1 MNPGFSPSSKSKF
14 APWFWVPRLSVMDR
28 YIATELTLPFLFGVG
43 AFSSI
48 GVSVGAVFDMIRR
61 IAEYGLSAGLALQI
75 VLLKLPEFV
84 AYSFPMSVLLA
95 TLITYSRLSSDSE
108 LVALRGCGVSVYR
121 LVLPAIVLCCIVTG
135 MTFALNE
142 MVVPAANYRAA
153 VTLAQAFDEAKPS
166 FREENI
172 VYQDYEQVR
181 EKDGDADYEL
191 KRIFYARRFDGTT
204 MKGLTVLDFSRQG
217 LAQIISAQSADWD
230 FSKGLWHFYNGTIY
244 AVSSDG
250 SFRSIATFKDQELR
264 LPRQPFDIASRNR
277 EPSEMNIAEM
287 MDYLRLIEPTGNQK
301 KILELQVRLQQKF
314 AIPFICIAFGLVG
327 AALGT
332 QLRKTGR
339 ATGFAISIVIIF
351 GYYLCIVTTGAI
363 AQVGLIPPFL
373 GAWIPNLFGLISGT
387 FLLIRASR

>member
-1 MNPGFSPSSKSKF
+1 
-14 APWFWVPRLSVMDR
+14 
-28 YIATELTLPFLFGVG
+28 
-43 AFSSI
+43 
-48 GVSVGAVFDMIRR
+48 
-61 IAEYGLSAGLALQI
+61 
-75 VLLKLPEFV
+75 
-84 AYSFPMSVLLA
+84 MSVLLA